1 MATTITRVDRQS
13 AAAQAGIM
21 AGMKLV
27 TVNGQPILDFIDYE
41 AFSAVERLTIVV
53 EDGQEHRT
61 FQFSKPME
69 QDLGLDLDLDL
80 YPTERH
86 CANHCIF
93 CFVDQTPPGM
103 RASLY
108 GKDDDW
114 RYSMMFGNY
123 VTLTNVSDAD
133 FERLI
138 ARQVSPLY
146 ISVHA
151 TDPDVRARM
160 MGNPRAQYILDQL
173 QRLAQ
178 GGITFHCQIVLCP
191 GYNDGAVLERTLRD
205 LYALHPAAR
214 SVAVVPVGLTQFR
227 ESLTAL
233 RLPTQAE
240 AREVIH
246 QVEAFA
252 EHCLQQGG
260 QRFAYASDEFY
271 QLAGLPWPRYEGGLH
286 TPQLSNG
293 VGLMDSFLGEFAQ
306 ALEDLEPPPAGW
318 QRKVTIATGRSAA
331 ATLRKLCQW
340 LMGRCPG
347 LDAQVV
353 AVDNDYFGHH
363 ITVAGLLT
371 GQDIAKALQ
380 GRELGEEVLISA
392 ACVRDGQDIF
402 LDDWTLSDVEARV
415 GVPVRPTDCDG
426 YTFALA
432 VLGRE
437 EG

>member
-13 AAAQAGIM
+13 AAAQAGIK

-41 AFSAVERLTIVV
+41 ALSAAERLTVVV
-53 EDGQEHRT
+53 EDGPERRT

-69 QDLGLDLDLDL
+69 QDLGLELELEL
-80 YPTERH
+80 YPPERH

-93 CFVDQTPPGM
+93 CFVDQTPPSM

-151 TDPDVRARM
+151 TAPDVRARM
-160 MGNPRAQYILDQL
+160 MGNPRAGRILDQL
-173 QRLAQ
+173 RRLAQ
-178 GGITFHCQIVLCP
+178 GGIAFHCQIVLCP
-191 GYNDGAVLERTLRD
+191 GYNDGAVLDGSLRD

-227 ESLTAL
+227 EGLTDL

-240 AREVIH
+240 AHEVIG

-252 EHCLQQGG
+252 QGCRQRGGEH
-260 QRFAYASDEFY
+260 FAYASDEFY
-271 QLAGLPWPRYEGGLH
+271 QLAGLPYPRYEGGLH

-293 VGLMDSFLGEFAQ
+293 VGLMDSFLGEFDQ
-306 ALEDLEPPPAGW
+306 ALEVADPPPTNW
-318 QRKVTIATGRSAA
+318 RRKVTIATGRSAA
-331 ATLRKLCQW
+331 ATLRRLCQL
-340 LMGRCPG
+340 LMGRFPG

-353 AVDNDYFGHH
+353 QVENHFFGRH

-380 GRELGEEVLISA
+380 GLDLGEEVLISA

-402 LDDWTLSDVEARV
+402 LDDWTLSDVEAQL
-415 GVPVRPTDCDG
+415 GAPVRPTDCDG